1 MVTVTQKEYTMSDYK
16 AGYDNIAILCDYAED
31 LLTTVESPD
40 ISDKNSYLELI
51 EPLINEIA
59 DSSDILSEEFLLIAE
74 SKKSRTTNKASKKR
88 IESTLRRIFT
98 ALGEYQQNL
107 KSLSH
112 QVKLNSVKV
121 AAPIVDKIQK
131 QLDTVLAVF
140 FEFIQISL
148 QSIMN
153 KAELDALRAR
163 DSRIALMMHQYSLS
177 QHSS

>member
-1 MVTVTQKEYTMSDYK
+1 MVSVLQKEYTTKDYK
-16 AGYDNIAILCDYAED
+16 ESYDSIAVLCDYAED
-31 LLTTVESPD
+31 LLSTVENPI
-40 ISDKNSYLELI
+40 ISDKNEHLELI

-74 SKKSRTTNKASKKR
+74 SKRSRSTNRASKKR
-88 IESTLRRIFT
+88 IESTLRRIFN
-98 ALGEYQQNL
+98 AISEYHQNL

-112 QVKLNSVKV
+112 QTKNVTVKV
-121 AAPIVDKIQK
+121 TAPIIEKIQK